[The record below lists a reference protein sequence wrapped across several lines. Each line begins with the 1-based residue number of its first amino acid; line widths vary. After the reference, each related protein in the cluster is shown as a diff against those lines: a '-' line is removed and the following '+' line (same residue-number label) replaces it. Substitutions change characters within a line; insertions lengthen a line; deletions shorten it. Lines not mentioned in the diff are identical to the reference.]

1 MLDIRRINRIYNEL
15 KEDSKKDKN
24 TIDEDDLG

>member
-1 MLDIRRINRIYNEL
+1 MLDIRRINRIYKEL
-15 KEDSKKDKN
+15 KEDSEKDKN